1 MRNNWLVRT
10 GLLAVLASL
19 AVSAPVGL
27 AVPPPLDI
35 TEASVVGGLDSR
47 QKGQVG
53 ERLKYW
59 GRQSVDADPND
70 ANAII
75 DARTKALL
83 DYSRIN
89 TVAHQDEFARQAAGI
104 LTPLLQSGIPKD
116 DKLLSLNPAKL
127 CGYGTRKPIASDD
140 PSSASRIL
148 PGCFGPQG
156 ALLR

>member
-35 TEASVVGGLDSR
+35 TESSVVGGLDSR

-116 DKLLSLNPAKL
+116 DKLLSLKLVNVALVLAKMDQVTIEPALKSMVSHSNQAVRYL
-127 CGYGTRKPIASDD
+127 G
-140 PSSASRIL
+140 
-148 PGCFGPQG
+148 
-156 ALLR
+156 